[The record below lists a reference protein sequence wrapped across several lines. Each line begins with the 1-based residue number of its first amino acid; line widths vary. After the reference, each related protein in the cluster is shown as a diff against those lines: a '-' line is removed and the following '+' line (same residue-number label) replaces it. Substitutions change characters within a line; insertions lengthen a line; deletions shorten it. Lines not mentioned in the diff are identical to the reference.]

1 MTTEEA
7 LAEAQTNDTGAG
19 EVIVIDNDLRTII
32 IPASITLLGVVSD
45 ENVQTLHFQ
54 MPKTYKGLDLSEF
67 AIRINYMNANNVGD
81 TYAVDDSEISG
92 ENIVFTWTVGRVAC
106 MYKGN
111 TKFIVC
117 LKKKDVS
124 GNVLKEFNTS
134 LASLPVLEGL
144 ETTEAVVAENPDIIE
159 QILTKL
165 DNVTEIP
172 QEKVSSAVE
181 EYMAKN
187 PINIPKKLPNP
198 HKLTFAG
205 AVTAEYDGSGAVTVT
220 IPEVSVKKIPRI
232 TDGGKE
238 EVAAAVSFIDDDC
251 RSAAYDTLFPLIKEL
266 DIPYTLACPPGKI
279 GADLYMTQEQLLEMY
294 NYGVTIS
301 CHTWAETNMDTLSK
315 DQLEENLKKC
325 VEKYREWGITDVN
338 SYAYTQGKYSVD
350 NMSVVKKYFNMGF
363 LVNKGINIIP
373 YETYYMR
380 RVGLF
385 PTDNS
390 FSLSDAKA
398 YVDKLLTSG
407 GWLIFMTH
415 CWTSTFNVTELKE
428 LVSYIKGKS
437 VQIIDVNEMIEKT
450 GNVVD
455 IGYYKKDDLNTGKH
469 YFVVDFTG
477 KIWTDQFSSDTGE
490 KIETVEL
497 TIKTSYSIGKETSS
511 AYKGKLLALTS
522 TNTKFKVC
530 EPVDV
535 TDCSK
540 VLITGWSYSG
550 YGIYSFLDESGEC
563 ASAKWA
569 TKTASEGGNSV
580 VEERVKVPAGAK
592 TLIIAGHSDY
602 VLPALSKVRQ

>member
-1 MTTEEA
+1 MTVMTLEEA
-7 LAEAQTNDTGAG
+7 LEASGAEPVNDIFQINPENRAITVPESEKIFGVANDG
-19 EVIVIDNDLRTII
+19 NTERKHFRCSKVVGDNIDLSTMHLYINYQNANGQKYPYLVED
-32 IPASITLLGVVSD
+32 
-45 ENVQTLHFQ
+45 VQTDGDYITFTWLIG
-54 MPKTYKGLDLSEF
+54 PDVVAYKGQ
-67 AIRINYMNANNVGD
+67 I
-81 TYAVDDSEISG
+81 
-92 ENIVFTWTVGRVAC
+92 
-106 MYKGN
+106 
-111 TKFIVC
+111 KFIVC
-117 LKKKDVS
+117 AKKGD
-124 GNVLKEFNTS
+124 GTIPEWNTTI
-134 LASLPVLEGL
+134 AEGTVLEGL
-144 ETTEAVVAENPDIIE
+144 EATDEVVTRNPDIIE
-159 QILTKL
+159 QILTRL
-165 DNVTEIP
+165 NSITEPVT
-172 QEKVSSAVE
+172 QESSA
-181 EYMAKN
+181 KR
-187 PINIPKKLPNP
+187 I
-198 HKLTFAG
+198 T
-205 AVTAEYDGSGAVTVT
+205 
-220 IPEVSVKKIPRI
+220 RI

-251 RSAAYDTLFPLIKEL
+251 RSATYTTLFPLIKEL

-279 GADLYMTQEQLLEMY
+279 GADLYMTREQLLEMY
-294 NYGVTIS
+294 NHGVTIA

-350 NMSVVKKYFNMGF
+350 NMSVVKKYFDMGF
-363 LVNKGINIIP
+363 LVDKGINTAP
-373 YETYYMR
+373 YESYYMR

-415 CWTSTFNVTELKE
+415 CWTSTFDGTELKD

-455 IGYYKKDDLNTGKH
+455 IGYYKKDDLNAGKH
-469 YFVVDFTG
+469 YFIVDSTG
-477 KIWTDQFSSDTGE
+477 KIWTDQFPPDTGE

-511 AYKGKLLALTS
+511 TYKGKLLALTS

-535 TDCSK
+535 TDCSE

-563 ASAKWA
+563 VSAKWA

-580 VEERVKVPAGAK
+580 VEERISVPAGAK

-602 VLPALSKVRQ
+602 VLPALSKVKLKEIRAGP

>member
-1 MTTEEA
+1 MTLEEA
-7 LAEAQTNDTGAG
+7 LEASGAEPVNDIFQINPENRAITVPESEKIFGVANDGNTERKHFRCPKFVADNIDLSTMHLYINYQNANG
-19 EVIVIDNDLRTII
+19 EKSAYLVED
-32 IPASITLLGVVSD
+32 
-45 ENVQTLHFQ
+45 VQTDGDYITFSWLVS
-54 MPKTYKGLDLSEF
+54 PNVTAYKGQ
-67 AIRINYMNANNVGD
+67 INY
-81 TYAVDDSEISG
+81 
-92 ENIVFTWTVGRVAC
+92 
-106 MYKGN
+106 
-111 TKFIVC
+111 IVC
-117 LKKKDVS
+117 AKN
-124 GNVLKEFNTS
+124 GATTEWNTT
-134 LASLPVLEGL
+134 LAEGTVLEGL
-144 ETTEAVVAENPDIIE
+144 EAADEVVDRNPDIIE
-159 QILTKL
+159 QILTRL
-165 DNVTEIP
+165 DSITEPVI
-172 QEKVSSAVE
+172 QESSA
-181 EYMAKN
+181 KR
-187 PINIPKKLPNP
+187 ITK
-198 HKLTFAG
+198 
-205 AVTAEYDGSGAVTVT
+205 
-220 IPEVSVKKIPRI
+220 I

-251 RSAAYDTLFPLIKEL
+251 RSAAYATLFPLIKEL

-279 GADLYMTQEQLLEMY
+279 GADMHMTQEQLLEMY

-350 NMSVVKKYFNMGF
+350 NMSVVKKYFDMGF
-363 LVNKGINIIP
+363 LVDKGINTAP
-373 YETYYMR
+373 YESYYMR

-415 CWTSTFNVTELKE
+415 CWTSTFDGTELKD

-437 VQIIDVNEMIEKT
+437 VQIIDVNKMIEKT

-469 YFVVDFTG
+469 YFIVDSTG

-490 KIETVEL
+490 KIETIEL
-497 TIKTSYSIGKETSS
+497 ATMTSYSIGKETSS
-511 AYKGKLLALTS
+511 TYKGKLLALTS

-535 TDCSK
+535 TDCSE

-563 ASAKWA
+563 VSAKWA

-580 VEERVKVPAGAK
+580 VEERISVPAGAK

>member
-1 MTTEEA
+1 MTVMTLEEA
-7 LAEAQTNDTGAG
+7 LEASGAEPVNDIFQINP
-19 EVIVIDNDLRTII
+19 ENRTITVPESEKI
-32 IPASITLLGVVSD
+32 FGVANDGNAERKHFKCPKIVGDNIDLSTMHLCINYQNANGQKYPYLVED
-45 ENVQTLHFQ
+45 VQTDSDYITFTWLIG
-54 MPKTYKGLDLSEF
+54 PDVVAYKGQ
-67 AIRINYMNANNVGD
+67 I
-81 TYAVDDSEISG
+81 
-92 ENIVFTWTVGRVAC
+92 
-106 MYKGN
+106 
-111 TKFIVC
+111 KFIVC
-117 LKKKDVS
+117 AKKGD
-124 GNVLKEFNTS
+124 GTIPEWNTTI
-134 LASLPVLEGL
+134 AEGIVLEGL
-144 ETTEAVVAENPDIIE
+144 EATDEVVARNPDIIE
-159 QILTKL
+159 QILTRL
-165 DNVTEIP
+165 NSITEPVT
-172 QEKVSSAVE
+172 QESSA
-181 EYMAKN
+181 KR
-187 PINIPKKLPNP
+187 I
-198 HKLTFAG
+198 T
-205 AVTAEYDGSGAVTVT
+205 
-220 IPEVSVKKIPRI
+220 RI

-251 RSAAYDTLFPLIKEL
+251 RSATYTTLFPLIKEL

-279 GADLYMTQEQLLEMY
+279 GADLYMTREQLLEMY
-294 NYGVTIS
+294 NHGVTIS

-315 DQLEENLKKC
+315 EQLKENLEKC

-338 SYAYTQGKYSVD
+338 SYAYTQGKYSAD
-350 NMSVVKKYFNMGF
+350 NMSVVKKYFDMGF
-363 LVNKGINIIP
+363 RVNKGINIIP

-415 CWTSTFNVTELKE
+415 CWTSTFNATELKD

-469 YFVVDFTG
+469 YFIVDSTG

-511 AYKGKLLALTS
+511 TYKGKLLALTS

-535 TDCSK
+535 TDCSE

-602 VLPALSKVRQ
+602 VLPALSKVRR

>member
-1 MTTEEA
+1 MTVMTLEEA
-7 LAEAQTNDTGAG
+7 LEASGAEPVNDIFQINP
-19 EVIVIDNDLRTII
+19 ENRTITVPESEKI
-32 IPASITLLGVVSD
+32 FGVANDGNAERKHFKCPKIVGDNIDLSTMHLHINYQNANGQKYPYLVED
-45 ENVQTLHFQ
+45 VQTDSDYITFTWLIG
-54 MPKTYKGLDLSEF
+54 PDVVAYKGQ
-67 AIRINYMNANNVGD
+67 I
-81 TYAVDDSEISG
+81 
-92 ENIVFTWTVGRVAC
+92 
-106 MYKGN
+106 
-111 TKFIVC
+111 KFIVC
-117 LKKKDVS
+117 AKKGD
-124 GNVLKEFNTS
+124 GTIPEWNTTI
-134 LASLPVLEGL
+134 AEGIVLEGL
-144 ETTEAVVAENPDIIE
+144 EATDEVVARNPDIIE
-159 QILTKL
+159 QILTRL
-165 DNVTEIP
+165 NSITEPVT
-172 QEKVSSAVE
+172 QESSA
-181 EYMAKN
+181 KR
-187 PINIPKKLPNP
+187 I
-198 HKLTFAG
+198 T
-205 AVTAEYDGSGAVTVT
+205 
-220 IPEVSVKKIPRI
+220 RI

-251 RSAAYDTLFPLIKEL
+251 RSATYTTLFPLIKEL

-279 GADLYMTQEQLLEMY
+279 GADLYMTREQLLEMY
-294 NYGVTIS
+294 NHGVTIS

-315 DQLEENLKKC
+315 EQLKENLEKC

-338 SYAYTQGKYSVD
+338 SYAYTQGKYSAD
-350 NMSVVKKYFNMGF
+350 NMSVVKKYFDMGF
-363 LVNKGINIIP
+363 RVNKGINIIP

-415 CWTSTFNVTELKE
+415 CWTSTFNATELKD

-469 YFVVDFTG
+469 YFIVDSTG

-511 AYKGKLLALTS
+511 TYKGKLLALTS

-535 TDCSK
+535 TDCSE

-602 VLPALSKVRQ
+602 VLPALSKVRR

>member
-7 LAEAQTNDTGAG
+7 LAAAVAEPVNDIFEIDPETR
-19 EVIVIDNDLRTII
+19 VITV
-32 IPASITLLGVVSD
+32 PASEKLFGVANDGNSERKHFRCSKIVGDNIDLSTMHLYINYQNANGQKYPYLVED
-45 ENVQTLHFQ
+45 VQTDSDYITFSWLIG
-54 MPKTYKGLDLSEF
+54 PDVVAYKGQ
-67 AIRINYMNANNVGD
+67 V
-81 TYAVDDSEISG
+81 
-92 ENIVFTWTVGRVAC
+92 
-106 MYKGN
+106 
-111 TKFIVC
+111 KFIVC
-117 LKKKDVS
+117 AKKGD
-124 GNVLKEFNTS
+124 GTIPEWNTT
-134 LASLPVLEGL
+134 LAEGTVLEGL
-144 ETTEAVVAENPDIIE
+144 EATDEVVARNPDIIE
-159 QILTKL
+159 QILIRL
-165 DNVTEIP
+165 DNVTEVP

-198 HKLTFAG
+198 HKLTFNG
-205 AVTAEYDGSGAVTVT
+205 AVSAEYDGSGAVTVT
-220 IPEVSVKKIPRI
+220 IPEVSVKKITRI

-315 DQLEENLKKC
+315 EQLKENLEKC

-338 SYAYTQGKYSVD
+338 SYAYTQGKYSAD
-350 NMSVVKKYFNMGF
+350 NMSVVKKYFDMGF
-363 LVNKGINIIP
+363 LVNKGINTAP

-415 CWTSTFNVTELKE
+415 CWTSTFNVTELKD

-511 AYKGKLLALTS
+511 TYKGKLLALTS

-535 TDCSK
+535 TDCSE

>member
-7 LAEAQTNDTGAG
+7 LAAAQVNDTGAD
-19 EVIVIDNDLRTII
+19 EVITIDNDLRTII
-32 IPASITLLGVVSD
+32 IPASITLLGVESD

-111 TKFIVC
+111 TKFIIC
-117 LKKKDVS
+117 LKKKDTS

-159 QILTKL
+159 QILTRL
-165 DNVTEIP
+165 DSITEPVI
-172 QEKVSSAVE
+172 QESSA
-181 EYMAKN
+181 KR
-187 PINIPKKLPNP
+187 ITK
-198 HKLTFAG
+198 
-205 AVTAEYDGSGAVTVT
+205 
-220 IPEVSVKKIPRI
+220 I

-251 RSAAYDTLFPLIKEL
+251 RSAAYATLFPLIKEL

-350 NMSVVKKYFNMGF
+350 NMSVVKKYFDMGF
-363 LVNKGINIIP
+363 LVNKDINIIP

-415 CWTSTFNVTELKE
+415 CWTSTFNATELKD
-428 LVSYIKGKS
+428 LVSYIKGKGIRI
-437 VQIIDVNEMIEKT
+437 VDVNEMIEKT

-469 YFVVDFTG
+469 YFIVDSTG
-477 KIWTDQFSSDTGE
+477 KIWTDQFSSSAGE
-490 KIETVEL
+490 KIEIVEL

-511 AYKGKLLALTS
+511 TYKGKLLALTS
-522 TNTKFKVC
+522 TNTKFRAC
-530 EPVDV
+530 EPVSV
-535 TDCSK
+535 TDCSE

-563 ASAKWA
+563 VSAKWA

-580 VEERVKVPAGAK
+580 VEERISVPAGAK

-602 VLPALSKVRQ
+602 VLPGLSKVRQ

>member
-1 MTTEEA
+1 MTLEEA
-7 LAEAQTNDTGAG
+7 LEASGAEPVNDIFQINP
-19 EVIVIDNDLRTII
+19 ENRTITVPESEKI
-32 IPASITLLGVVSD
+32 FGVSHDGNTERKHFRCPKIVGDNIDLSTMHLYINYQNANGQKYPYLVED
-45 ENVQTLHFQ
+45 VQTDSDYITFTWLIG
-54 MPKTYKGLDLSEF
+54 PDVVAYKGQ
-67 AIRINYMNANNVGD
+67 V
-81 TYAVDDSEISG
+81 
-92 ENIVFTWTVGRVAC
+92 
-106 MYKGN
+106 
-111 TKFIVC
+111 KFIVC
-117 LKKKDVS
+117 AKN
-124 GNVLKEFNTS
+124 GATTEWNTT
-134 LASLPVLEGL
+134 LAEGTVLEGL
-144 ETTEAVVAENPDIIE
+144 EATDEVMERNPDIIE
-159 QILTKL
+159 QILTRL
-165 DNVTEIP
+165 DSITEPVI
-172 QEKVSSAVE
+172 QESSA
-181 EYMAKN
+181 KR
-187 PINIPKKLPNP
+187 I
-198 HKLTFAG
+198 T
-205 AVTAEYDGSGAVTVT
+205 
-220 IPEVSVKKIPRI
+220 RI

-238 EVAAAVSFIDDDC
+238 EIAAAVSFIDDDC
-251 RSAAYDTLFPLIKEL
+251 RSAAYATLFPLIKEL

-350 NMSVVKKYFNMGF
+350 NMSIVKKYFDMGF
-363 LVNKGINIIP
+363 LVDKGINTTP
-373 YETYYMR
+373 YESYYMR

-385 PTDNS
+385 PTDGS
-390 FSLSDAKA
+390 FSLADAKA

-415 CWTSTFNVTELKE
+415 CWTSTFKATELKE
-428 LVSYIKGKS
+428 LVNYIKEKS
-437 VQIIDVNEMIEKT
+437 VPIVDVNEMIEKT

-469 YFVVDFTG
+469 YFIIDSTG
-477 KIWTDQFSSDTGE
+477 KVYTDQFSSNTGE

-497 TIKTSYSIGKETSS
+497 TLKSSYSIGKETSS
-511 AYKGKLLALTS
+511 SYKGKLLALTS
-522 TNTKFKVC
+522 TNTKFRAC

-535 TDCSK
+535 TDCSE

-563 ASAKWA
+563 VSAKWA
-569 TKTASEGGNSV
+569 TKTTAEGGDSV
-580 VEERVKVPAGAK
+580 VEERVKVPTDAK

>member
-1 MTTEEA
+1 MTLEEA
-7 LAEAQTNDTGAG
+7 LEASGAEPVNDIFQINPENRAITVPESEKIFGVANDGNTERKHFRCPKFVGDNIDLSTMHLYINYQNANG
-19 EVIVIDNDLRTII
+19 EKSAYLVED
-32 IPASITLLGVVSD
+32 
-45 ENVQTLHFQ
+45 VQTDGDYITFSWLVS
-54 MPKTYKGLDLSEF
+54 PNVTAYKGQ
-67 AIRINYMNANNVGD
+67 IKY
-81 TYAVDDSEISG
+81 
-92 ENIVFTWTVGRVAC
+92 
-106 MYKGN
+106 
-111 TKFIVC
+111 IVC
-117 LKKKDVS
+117 AKN
-124 GNVLKEFNTS
+124 GATTEWNTT
-134 LASLPVLEGL
+134 LAEGTVLEGL
-144 ETTEAVVAENPDIIE
+144 EAADEVVDRNPDIIE
-159 QILTKL
+159 QILTRL
-165 DNVTEIP
+165 DSITEPVI
-172 QEKVSSAVE
+172 QESSA
-181 EYMAKN
+181 KR
-187 PINIPKKLPNP
+187 ITK
-198 HKLTFAG
+198 
-205 AVTAEYDGSGAVTVT
+205 
-220 IPEVSVKKIPRI
+220 I

-251 RSAAYDTLFPLIKEL
+251 RSAAYATLFPLIKEL

-279 GADLYMTQEQLLEMY
+279 GADMHMTQEQLLEMY

-350 NMSVVKKYFNMGF
+350 NMSVVKKYFDMGF
-363 LVNKGINIIP
+363 LVDKGINTAP
-373 YETYYMR
+373 YESYYMR

-415 CWTSTFNVTELKE
+415 CWTSTFDGTELKD

-437 VQIIDVNEMIEKT
+437 VQIIDVNKMIEKT

-469 YFVVDFTG
+469 YFIVDSTG

-490 KIETVEL
+490 KIETIEL
-497 TIKTSYSIGKETSS
+497 ATMTSYSIGKETSS
-511 AYKGKLLALTS
+511 TYKGKLLALTS
-522 TNTKFKVC
+522 MNTKFKVC

-535 TDCSK
+535 TDCSE

-563 ASAKWA
+563 VSAKWA

-580 VEERVKVPAGAK
+580 VEERISVPAGAK

>member
-7 LAEAQTNDTGAG
+7 LAAAVVEPVNDIFEIDPETR
-19 EVIVIDNDLRTII
+19 VITV
-32 IPASITLLGVVSD
+32 PASEKLFGVANDGNSERKHFRCSKIVGDNIDLSTMHLYVNYQNANGQKYPYLVED
-45 ENVQTLHFQ
+45 VQTDGDYITFSWLIG
-54 MPKTYKGLDLSEF
+54 PDVVAYKGQIKFVVCTKKSDGTKSE
-67 AIRINYMNANNVGD
+67 
-81 TYAVDDSEISG
+81 
-92 ENIVFTWTVGRVAC
+92 W
-106 MYKGN
+106 N
-111 TKFIVC
+111 T
-117 LKKKDVS
+117 
-124 GNVLKEFNTS
+124 T
-134 LASLPVLEGL
+134 LAEGTVLEGL
-144 ETTEAVVAENPDIIE
+144 EAANEVVERNPDIIE
-159 QILTKL
+159 QILTRL
-165 DNVTEIP
+165 DSITEPVI
-172 QEKVSSAVE
+172 QESSA
-181 EYMAKN
+181 KR
-187 PINIPKKLPNP
+187 I
-198 HKLTFAG
+198 T
-205 AVTAEYDGSGAVTVT
+205 
-220 IPEVSVKKIPRI
+220 RI

-251 RSAAYDTLFPLIKEL
+251 RSAAYATLFPLIKEL

-315 DQLEENLKKC
+315 EQLEENLKKC
-325 VEKYREWGITDVN
+325 VERYREWGITDVN
-338 SYAYTQGKYSVD
+338 SYAYTQGKYSAN
-350 NMSVVKKYFNMGF
+350 NMSVVKKYFDMGF
-363 LVNKGINIIP
+363 LVDKGINTAP
-373 YETYYMR
+373 YESYYMR

-385 PTDNS
+385 PTDGS
-390 FSLSDAKA
+390 FSLADAKI

-415 CWTSTFNVTELKE
+415 CWTSTFNATEFKE

-469 YFVVDFTG
+469 YFIVDSTG

-490 KIETVEL
+490 KIETIEL
-497 TIKTSYSIGKETSS
+497 TIMTSYEIGKETSS
-511 AYKGKLLALTS
+511 SYKGKLLPLTS

-535 TDCSK
+535 TDCLE

-563 ASAKWA
+563 ISAKWS
-569 TKTASEGGNSV
+569 TKSISEGGDPV
-580 VEERVKVPAGAK
+580 KEERVKVPAGAK

-602 VLPALSKVRQ
+602 LLPALSKVRQ

>member
-1 MTTEEA
+1 MTIDEA
-7 LAEAQTNDTGAG
+7 LAASVIEPVNDTF
-19 EVIVIDNDLRTII
+19 EIDMETRVITV
-32 IPASITLLGVVSD
+32 PASEKLFGVANDGNSERKHFRCPKFVGDNIDLSTMHLYINYQNANGEKSAYLVED
-45 ENVQTLHFQ
+45 VQTDGDYITFSWLVS
-54 MPKTYKGLDLSEF
+54 PNVTAYKGQ
-67 AIRINYMNANNVGD
+67 IKY
-81 TYAVDDSEISG
+81 
-92 ENIVFTWTVGRVAC
+92 
-106 MYKGN
+106 
-111 TKFIVC
+111 IVC
-117 LKKKDVS
+117 AKN
-124 GNVLKEFNTS
+124 GATTEWNTT
-134 LASLPVLEGL
+134 LAEGTVLEGL
-144 ETTEAVVAENPDIIE
+144 EAADEVVDRNPDIIE
-159 QILTKL
+159 QILTRL
-165 DNVTEIP
+165 DSITEPVI
-172 QEKVSSAVE
+172 QESSA
-181 EYMAKN
+181 KR
-187 PINIPKKLPNP
+187 ITK
-198 HKLTFAG
+198 
-205 AVTAEYDGSGAVTVT
+205 
-220 IPEVSVKKIPRI
+220 I

-251 RSAAYDTLFPLIKEL
+251 RSAAYATLFPLIKEL

-279 GADLYMTQEQLLEMY
+279 GAEFYMTQEQLLEMY

-350 NMSVVKKYFNMGF
+350 NMSVVKKHFDMGF

-415 CWTSTFNVTELKE
+415 CWTSTFNVTELKD

-511 AYKGKLLALTS
+511 TYKGKLLALTS

-535 TDCSK
+535 TDCSE

-563 ASAKWA
+563 VSAKWA

>member
-1 MTTEEA
+1 MTLEEA
-7 LAEAQTNDTGAG
+7 LEASGAEPVNDIFQINPENRAITVPESEKIFGVANDGNTERKHFRCPKFVGDNIDLSTMHLYINYQNANG
-19 EVIVIDNDLRTII
+19 EKSAYLVED
-32 IPASITLLGVVSD
+32 
-45 ENVQTLHFQ
+45 VQTDGDYITFSWLVS
-54 MPKTYKGLDLSEF
+54 PNVTAYKGQ
-67 AIRINYMNANNVGD
+67 IKY
-81 TYAVDDSEISG
+81 
-92 ENIVFTWTVGRVAC
+92 
-106 MYKGN
+106 
-111 TKFIVC
+111 IVC
-117 LKKKDVS
+117 AK
-124 GNVLKEFNTS
+124 NRATTEWNTT
-134 LASLPVLEGL
+134 LAEGTVLEGL
-144 ETTEAVVAENPDIIE
+144 EAADEVVDRNPDIIE
-159 QILTKL
+159 QILTRL
-165 DNVTEIP
+165 NSITEPVT
-172 QEKVSSAVE
+172 QESSA
-181 EYMAKN
+181 KR
-187 PINIPKKLPNP
+187 I
-198 HKLTFAG
+198 T
-205 AVTAEYDGSGAVTVT
+205 
-220 IPEVSVKKIPRI
+220 RI

-251 RSAAYDTLFPLIKEL
+251 RLATYTTLFPLIKEL

-350 NMSVVKKYFNMGF
+350 NMSVVKKYFDMGF

-415 CWTSTFNVTELKE
+415 CWTSTFNATELKD

-437 VQIIDVNEMIEKT
+437 VKIIDVNEMIEKT

-469 YFVVDFTG
+469 YFIVDYTG
-477 KIWTDQFSSDTGE
+477 KIWTDQFPPDTGE

-511 AYKGKLLALTS
+511 TYKGKLLALTS
-522 TNTKFKVC
+522 TNTKFRAC
-530 EPVDV
+530 EPVSV
-535 TDCSK
+535 TDCSE

-563 ASAKWA
+563 ASGKWA

-602 VLPALSKVRQ
+602 VLPALSKVRK

>member
-1 MTTEEA
+1 MTLEEA
-7 LAEAQTNDTGAG
+7 LEASGAEPVNDIFQINP
-19 EVIVIDNDLRTII
+19 ENRTITVPESEKI
-32 IPASITLLGVVSD
+32 FGVANDGNTERKHFRCPKFVGDNIDLSTMHLYINYQNANGEKSAYLVED
-45 ENVQTLHFQ
+45 VQTDGDYITFSWLVS
-54 MPKTYKGLDLSEF
+54 PNVTAYKGQ
-67 AIRINYMNANNVGD
+67 IKY
-81 TYAVDDSEISG
+81 
-92 ENIVFTWTVGRVAC
+92 
-106 MYKGN
+106 
-111 TKFIVC
+111 IVC
-117 LKKKDVS
+117 AKN
-124 GNVLKEFNTS
+124 GATTEWNTT
-134 LASLPVLEGL
+134 LAEGTVLEGL
-144 ETTEAVVAENPDIIE
+144 EAADEVVDRNPDIIE
-159 QILTKL
+159 QILTRL
-165 DNVTEIP
+165 DSITEPVI
-172 QEKVSSAVE
+172 QESSA
-181 EYMAKN
+181 KR
-187 PINIPKKLPNP
+187 ITK
-198 HKLTFAG
+198 
-205 AVTAEYDGSGAVTVT
+205 
-220 IPEVSVKKIPRI
+220 I

-251 RSAAYDTLFPLIKEL
+251 RSAAYATLFPLIKEL

-279 GADLYMTQEQLLEMY
+279 GADMHMTQEQLLEMY

-350 NMSVVKKYFNMGF
+350 NMSVVKKYFDMGF

-415 CWTSTFNVTELKE
+415 CWTSTFNVTELKD

-469 YFVVDFTG
+469 YFIVDYTG
-477 KIWTDQFSSDTGE
+477 KIWTDQFPPDTGE

-511 AYKGKLLALTS
+511 TYKGKLLALTS

-535 TDCSK
+535 TDCSE

>member
-7 LAEAQTNDTGAG
+7 LAAAVVEPVNDIF
-19 EVIVIDNDLRTII
+19 EIDPETRTITVPETEKI
-32 IPASITLLGVVSD
+32 FGVSHDGNTERKHFRCSKIVGDNIDLSTMHLYINYQNANGD
-45 ENVQTLHFQ
+45 KYPYLVEDVQTDGDYITYSWLIG
-54 MPKTYKGLDLSEF
+54 PDVVAYKGQ
-67 AIRINYMNANNVGD
+67 I
-81 TYAVDDSEISG
+81 
-92 ENIVFTWTVGRVAC
+92 
-106 MYKGN
+106 
-111 TKFIVC
+111 KFIVC
-117 LKKKDVS
+117 AKKGD
-124 GNVLKEFNTS
+124 GTIPEWNTTI
-134 LASLPVLEGL
+134 AEGTVLEGL
-144 ETTEAVVAENPDIIE
+144 EATDEVTERNPDIIE
-159 QILTKL
+159 QILTRL
-165 DNVTEIP
+165 DSITEPVI
-172 QEKVSSAVE
+172 QESSA
-181 EYMAKN
+181 KR
-187 PINIPKKLPNP
+187 I
-198 HKLTFAG
+198 T
-205 AVTAEYDGSGAVTVT
+205 
-220 IPEVSVKKIPRI
+220 RI

-251 RSAAYDTLFPLIKEL
+251 RSAAYATLFPLIKEL

-315 DQLEENLKKC
+315 EQLEENLKKC
-325 VEKYREWGITDVN
+325 VERYREWGITDVN

-350 NMSVVKKYFNMGF
+350 NMSVVKKYFDMGF
-363 LVNKGINIIP
+363 LVDKGINTIP
-373 YETYYMR
+373 YESCYMR

-385 PTDNS
+385 PTDGS
-390 FSLSDAKA
+390 FSLADAKV

-415 CWTSTFNVTELKE
+415 CWTSTFKATELKE
-428 LVSYIKGKS
+428 LVNYIKGKS
-437 VQIIDVNEMIEKT
+437 IPIVDVNEMIEKT

-469 YFVVDFTG
+469 YFIVDSTG

-490 KIETVEL
+490 KIEAVEL

-511 AYKGKLLALTS
+511 SYKGKLLALTS
-522 TNTKFKVC
+522 TNTKFRAC

-535 TDCSK
+535 TDCSE

-563 ASAKWA
+563 VSARWA
-569 TKTASEGGNSV
+569 TKSTSEGGDSV
-580 VEERVKVPAGAK
+580 KEERVKVPTDAK

>member
-1 MTTEEA
+1 MTVEEA
-7 LAEAQTNDTGAG
+7 LAASVVEPVNDIFEIDPETR
-19 EVIVIDNDLRTII
+19 VITV
-32 IPASITLLGVVSD
+32 PASEKIFGVSHDGNTERKHFRCSKIVGDNIDLSTMHLYINYQNANGQKYPYLVED
-45 ENVQTLHFQ
+45 VQTDGDYITFSWLIG
-54 MPKTYKGLDLSEF
+54 PDVVEYKGQIKFVVCTKKSDGTKSE
-67 AIRINYMNANNVGD
+67 
-81 TYAVDDSEISG
+81 
-92 ENIVFTWTVGRVAC
+92 W
-106 MYKGN
+106 N
-111 TKFIVC
+111 T
-117 LKKKDVS
+117 
-124 GNVLKEFNTS
+124 T
-134 LASLPVLEGL
+134 LAEGTVLEGL
-144 ETTEAVVAENPDIIE
+144 EAANEVVERNPDIIE
-159 QILTKL
+159 QILTRL
-165 DNVTEIP
+165 DSITEPVI
-172 QEKVSSAVE
+172 QESSA
-181 EYMAKN
+181 KR
-187 PINIPKKLPNP
+187 I
-198 HKLTFAG
+198 T
-205 AVTAEYDGSGAVTVT
+205 
-220 IPEVSVKKIPRI
+220 RI
-232 TDGGKE
+232 TDGGRE
-238 EVAAAVSFIDDDC
+238 EIAAAVSFIDDDC
-251 RSAAYDTLFPLIKEL
+251 RSAAYATLFPLIKEL

-315 DQLEENLKKC
+315 EQLEENLKKC
-325 VEKYREWGITDVN
+325 VERYREWGITDVN
-338 SYAYTQGKYSVD
+338 SYAYTQGKYSAN
-350 NMSVVKKYFNMGF
+350 NMSVVKKYFDMGF
-363 LVNKGINIIP
+363 LVDKGINTAP
-373 YETYYMR
+373 YESCYMR

-385 PTDNS
+385 PTDGS
-390 FSLSDAKA
+390 FSLADAKV

-415 CWTSTFNVTELKE
+415 CWTSTFNATELKD

-437 VQIIDVNEMIEKT
+437 IRIIDVNEMIEKT

-469 YFVVDFTG
+469 YFIVDFTG

-511 AYKGKLLALTS
+511 TYKGKLLALTS

-535 TDCSK
+535 TDCSE

-563 ASAKWA
+563 VSAKWA

>member
-1 MTTEEA
+1 MTIEEA
-7 LAEAQTNDTGAG
+7 LEASGAELVNDIFQINP
-19 EVIVIDNDLRTII
+19 ENRTITVPESERI
-32 IPASITLLGVVSD
+32 FGVSHDGNTERKHFRCPKIVGDNIDLSTMHLYINYQNANGQKYPYLVED
-45 ENVQTLHFQ
+45 VQTDGDYITFSWLIG
-54 MPKTYKGLDLSEF
+54 PDVVAYKGQ
-67 AIRINYMNANNVGD
+67 V
-81 TYAVDDSEISG
+81 
-92 ENIVFTWTVGRVAC
+92 
-106 MYKGN
+106 
-111 TKFIVC
+111 KFIVC
-117 LKKKDVS
+117 AKKGD
-124 GNVLKEFNTS
+124 GTIPEWNTT
-134 LASLPVLEGL
+134 LAEGIVLEGL
-144 ETTEAVVAENPDIIE
+144 EATDEVVARNPDIIE
-159 QILTKL
+159 QILTRL
-165 DNVTEIP
+165 NSITEPVT
-172 QEKVSSAVE
+172 QESSA
-181 EYMAKN
+181 KR
-187 PINIPKKLPNP
+187 I
-198 HKLTFAG
+198 T
-205 AVTAEYDGSGAVTVT
+205 
-220 IPEVSVKKIPRI
+220 RI

-251 RSAAYDTLFPLIKEL
+251 RSATYTTLFPLIKEL

-279 GADLYMTQEQLLEMY
+279 GADLYMTREQLLEMY
-294 NYGVTIS
+294 NHGVTIS

-315 DQLEENLKKC
+315 EQLKENLEKC

-338 SYAYTQGKYSVD
+338 SYAYTQGKYSAD
-350 NMSVVKKYFNMGF
+350 NMSVVKKYFDMGF

-415 CWTSTFNVTELKE
+415 CWTSTFNATELKD

-469 YFVVDFTG
+469 YFIVDSTG

-511 AYKGKLLALTS
+511 TYKGKLLALTS

-535 TDCSK
+535 TDCSE